1 MSPWLFFPL
10 LAWPLLAWQ
19 TVDYVEQG
27 RKALDAQKNDEAAA
41 LFQKAVD
48 ADPKDYAAHF
58 HLALAD
64 SLLQRDPQAIAE
76 YKRTLELK
84 PNLYEADLNLGIL
97 YLRGKYAADAAPMLQ
112 AAVAQ
117 KPAEYR
123 PNYFLAEALLLVGS
137 PDQAQTH
144 FEAALKAN
152 PKSAA
157 AELGLGHAL
166 LAQKQLPAA
175 EPHFRSAAELD
186 PNDRDALLELASAE
200 EKAGRVPEAIAI
212 YQQFP
217 ANGAAQA
224 RLGELLLENKQ
235 FADAIPRL
243 EKAVA
248 DSPTV
253 ANRLAL
259 ATAYGMN
266 KQPEKQDEQL
276 DKAVASEPGN
286 YDLRMIYG
294 RQLRDERKL
303 VPAANQFLAAAKV
316 KPDSKESW
324 DELANVLI
332 VHGDLTQGLAAL
344 EKRRALGAEIPGDVW
359 LRAITLDKIHQKPL
373 ALDSYKQFLAL
384 STGKFPD
391 QEFQARQR
399 IRILETELH
408 KR

>member
-10 LAWPLLAWQ
+10 LALPLLAWQ

-157 AELGLGHAL
+157 AELGLAHAL

-186 PNDRDALLELASAE
+186 PNDRDALLELAAAE

-248 DSPTV
+248 DAPTV

-276 DKAVASEPGN
+276 DKAVASEPAN

-316 KPDSKESW
+316 KPDSKECW

-332 VHGDLTQGLAAL
+332 VHGDVAQGLAAL